1 MTGSVFRRLLP
12 PALTIGYAI
21 FCFFAVTV
29 LSIQDTDWMIG
40 ETDRDGTAF
49 TACTVPA
56 PGDDTSDVAIPVSL
70 LLIAGLLLPGLFSL
84 VRRRRV
90 GAPLLLGTGLLL
102 YGAALLFGRKAFC

>member
-12 PALTIGYAI
+12 YALATGYAI
-21 FCFFAVTV
+21 FCFLAVII

-40 ETDRDGTAF
+40 EKDRDGTVL
-49 TACTVPA
+49 TACTIPA
-56 PGDDTSDVAIPVSL
+56 PGDDTSDVAVPVSL
-70 LLIAGLLLPGLFSL
+70 MLIAGLLLPGLFSL

-102 YGAALLFGRKAFC
+102 YWAVLLFGRKAFC